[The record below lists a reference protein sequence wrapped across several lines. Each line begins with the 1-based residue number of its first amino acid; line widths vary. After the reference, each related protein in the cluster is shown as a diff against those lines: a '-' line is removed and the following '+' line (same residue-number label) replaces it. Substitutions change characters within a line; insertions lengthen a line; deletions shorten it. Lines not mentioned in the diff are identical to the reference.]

1 MRSWFDK
8 AKVQFGGKLAQ
19 NAGWSFL
26 GQTMSTILQAGCFVI
41 IARLLGSTNYGIYT
55 AAVALVSIV
64 SQYSSLGSGF
74 VFLRRVS
81 ADRSSFSEYWGNILL
96 TTVTFGSLLVGA
108 VVIIGN
114 FALDSV
120 HASLHTLH
128 CHWRCHLPTTN
139 RYDWP
144 GLSNL

>member
-8 AKVQFGGKLAQ
+8 AKVQLSGKLAR

-26 GQTMSTILQAGCFVI
+26 GQTMSTVLQAGYFVI

-55 AAVALVSIV
+55 AAFAFVSIV

-81 ADRSSFSEYWGNILL
+81 ADPVPFPSTGETSS
-96 TTVTFGSLLVGA
+96 
-108 VVIIGN
+108 
-114 FALDSV
+114 
-120 HASLHTLH
+120 
-128 CHWRCHLPTTN
+128 
-139 RYDWP
+139 
-144 GLSNL
+144 